1 MPDFFFWY
9 TTCIVLLMM
18 VSLALEIAEA
28 EVLVPSAL
36 FLLVFGGVITAG
48 EAFHGFSNQG
58 MISIGFLFVV
68 ASSLQATGVMDTLTR
83 TLFGQ
88 NRERLR
94 VKLNRFLFPVAGL
107 SAFLNN
113 TPLVSMLVPAVKSWC
128 RRNNLPSSKFLIPLS
143 YAAILGGTCT
153 LIGTSSNLV
162 VHGFLL
168 ERGLGGFSFFE
179 LAVVGVPIM
188 IVGILSLSFVFHRL
202 LPNRKEA
209 IIELGEHTR
218 DFVIQM
224 KVNGKYAKV
233 GKSIETAG
241 LRHLQGLFL
250 FQIERNGDIIAPVEP
265 KEKVQVNDRLFFTG
279 LPSTIVELQKHRGLD
294 VIKDAQFD
302 LKNYDSSE
310 FKTYEVVVSPSSP
323 LIGKTVRKSNFRRI
337 YDAVIL
343 AIHRSGERINSK
355 VGDIT
360 FRAGDTLLILSHLE
374 FYDLWYHSKDFSL
387 VSTSDEVPSKRRSQ
401 AVIALGIT
409 VAMILSVVLNLLPLV
424 VATGAAALLLILT
437 RCISSLDAFSGVDWK
452 VLLVIA
458 CAFGIAKALENAG
471 VAQYFATRVVSI
483 SAPLG
488 ILALIA
494 SVYLATLI
502 MREIISNNAAAAI
515 MFPIAVSIASQSE
528 HDVMPFAYA
537 VVIGASAGFATPIGY
552 ATNLMVYGP
561 GGYRFKDYL
570 KVGIPMDLIIGAVAI
585 SIIYFRF
592 F

>member
-1 MPDFFFWY
+1 
-9 TTCIVLLMM
+9 
-18 VSLALEIAEA
+18 
-28 EVLVPSAL
+28 EVLVPGAL
-36 FLLVFGGVITAG
+36 ILFIFGGVITAG

-58 MISIGFLFVV
+58 MLSVGFLYVV
-68 ASSLQATGVMDTLTR
+68 AYALQATGVLDTVTR
-83 TLFGQ
+83 ALFG
-88 NRERLR
+88 RDKGGLR

-113 TPLVSMLVPAVKSWC
+113 TPVVSMLVPAVKSWC
-128 RRNNLPSSKFLIPLS
+128 RQRNVPSSKFLIPLS

-179 LAVVGVPIM
+179 LAVVGVPIT
-188 IVGILSLSFVFHRL
+188 IVGILALSFVLHRL

-209 IIELGEHTR
+209 ITELDENTR

-224 KVNGKYAKV
+224 KVSEKYVEV
-233 GKSIETAG
+233 GKSIEAAG

-250 FQIERNGDIIAPVEP
+250 FQIERNGDVIAPVQP
-265 KEKVQVNDRLFFTG
+265 NEKVRVNDRLFFTG

-294 VIKDAQFD
+294 VIKDAHFD

-310 FKTYEVVVSPSSP
+310 LKTYEVVVSPSSP
-323 LIGKTVRKSNFRRI
+323 LVGKTVRKSNFRRI

-343 AIHRSGERINSK
+343 AIHRSGERIDSK
-355 VGDIT
+355 VGDIK
-360 FRAGDTLLILSHLE
+360 FRAGDTLLILSHRE
-374 FYDLWYHSKDFSL
+374 FYDHWYHSRDFSL

-409 VAMILSVVLNLLPLV
+409 LAMVVSVALDLLPLV
-424 VATGAAALLLILT
+424 VAAGSAAILLILT

-452 VLLVIA
+452 ILLVIA
-458 CAFGIAKALENAG
+458 SAFGIAKALENAG
-471 VAQYFATRVVSI
+471 VAQYFATRIVSL
-483 SAPLG
+483 SAPIG

-494 SVYLATLI
+494 SIYFATLI
-502 MREIISNNAAAAI
+502 MREIVSNNAAAAI
-515 MFPIAVSIASQSE
+515 MFPVAVSIASQST
-528 HDVMPFAYA
+528 HDLMPFAYA

-552 ATNLMVYGP
+552 ATNLMVFGP

-570 KVGIPMDLIIGAVAI
+570 KVGIPMDLIVGAVAV
-585 SIIYFRF
+585 SIIYFHF